1 MLSFKIISFLYLYVS
16 PISFTQQ
23 SENLSPSWLSP
34 LEQHKAI
41 SQAGSTSFHKKSMAS
56 VPGAQLSHRGCFT
69 ATTNVHRQI
78 SHFTAL
84 YTLSDVPD
92 CRFSTCVAWHTRFH
106 TPFAWH
112 IQSLFSTH
120 LAPDILKCC
129 SPYTIHLAWHTEL
142 LCSTYLAWCIS
153 SPYTL
158 PDISGCCSP
167 HTAWQVTYWTVV
179 FQTSCLRYWIVVLHT
194 PCLTYWTVV
203 LYKSCLTYQF
213 STQVSDWHISLT
225 SVLNTPCL
233 TLDCCSPNTLPDISV
248 LHTSIGWTYQPD
260 ISVLHTSIGPTYQP
274 DISVLHTNI
283 RLTYQFSTH
292 LAWHTGLLFSKHL
305 AQHIISPHMYWTD
318 VSVFHTPCL
327 TYWTVVLYMPWIPDF
342 STHLLPD
349 VLDCW
354 FPPIHQY
361 LAYHVAA
368 STLKTD
374 GFNHYVLQTV
384 FLISAPLGTKGYPPT
399 WRQSMEYL
407 CCLNLECHSKQQL
420 ACMETPYHASHQPML
435 QAAPSVW
442 GLCQGE
448 LTVQQDVHSIGPDQW
463 QCTSLDIPDFP
474 TSVLPLAELCCWVQ
488 SSDLENQPTKK
499 QNVWEIL
506 WRSIWTNLQKR
517 DSTPYQTDFTEPH
530 SQRYNVVQLQT
541 MKVLSTWDRRRE
553 LSYSRAAKISMLGI
567 KYSVASSVQV
577 CPKITVRNIHFLTTG
592 IHL

>member
-1 MLSFKIISFLYLYVS
+1 MWCLLDTIMKIVNSPTFTILNILLANWNAVFQDYFFSLPLRFTHQFHTTVWESVSILVVSLGTAQSHLASWQHIVPQEEHGISTWCPTV
-16 PISFTQQ
+16 TQG
-23 SENLSPSWLSP
+23 LL
-34 LEQHKAI
+34 H
-41 SQAGSTSFHKKSMAS
+41 
-56 VPGAQLSHRGCFT
+56 SHYKCTQTDLTFYCT
-69 ATTNVHRQI
+69 VHLVWCTRLPVLHMCCLTYQI
-78 SHFTAL
+78 S
-84 YTLSDVPD
+84 YTFCL
-92 CRFSTCVAWHTRFH
+92 
-106 TPFAWH
+106 
-112 IQSLFSTH
+112 
-120 LAPDILKCC
+120 
-129 SPYTIHLAWHTEL
+129 
-142 LCSTYLAWCIS
+142 TYSI
-153 SPYTL
+153 
-158 PDISGCCSP
+158 I
-167 HTAWQVTYWTVV
+167 
-179 FQTSCLRYWIVVLHT
+179 VLHT
-194 PCLTYWTVV
+194 SCTWHIEMLFSIHHPPCLAYWTVV
-203 LYKSCLTYQF
+203 LYLPCLMYQF
-213 STQVSDWHISLT
+213 SIHLAWHIGLLFSTHCLT
-225 SVLNTPCL
+225 SDILDCCFSNILPEI
-233 TLDCCSPNTLPDISV
+233 LDCCSPHTLPDILDCCPLQILPDISV
-248 LHTSIGWTYQPD
+248 LHASIGLTYQPD
-260 ISVLHTSIGPTYQP
+260 ISSPHTLPY
-274 DISVLHTNI
+274 
-283 RLTYQFSTH
+283 
-292 LAWHTGLLFSKHL
+292 TGLLFSKHL
-305 AQHIISPHMYWTD
+305 ARHIISPHMYWTD

-407 CCLNLECHSKQQL
+407 CCLNLECHSKQQP

-448 LTVQQDVHSIGPDQW
+448 LTVQQDVHSIGPNQW
-463 QCTSLDIPDFP
+463 QCTSLDILDFP

-488 SSDLENQPTKK
+488 SSNLENQPTKK

-517 DSTPYQTDFTEPH
+517 DSTPYPTDFTEPH